1 MCVIDGDKYELIGN
15 YWIDSQRVMIQS
27 KRDMTGLKRVMNQ
40 LRVRTRLEV
49 SLLLQ
54 GLSCLF

>member
-27 KRDMTGLKRVMNQ
+27 KPDMNGLKRVMNQ
-40 LRVRTRLEV
+40 LQDRMVLEV
-49 SLLLQ
+49 
-54 GLSCLF
+54 